1 MYCCAARPEH
11 RANDD
16 RRLSLEIKST
26 VADMA
31 AGIAEL
37 QVSSKVIEHN
47 TTVILDEASARRK
60 RELLDRICDV
70 DYLQQHRDAIARHQ
84 HGTGD
89 WFLDEDIYQT
99 WAGSLRGTLVCPG
112 VPGAGKTIMAALVIE
127 QQLRAARV
135 SMKPV
140 VFIYYNYKRRDQQ
153 TLRHTLQTFLRQV
166 VDSLPEAPK
175 LLDEFTNPAYTPT
188 TNELGSILGKLL
200 ENIKELTII
209 TDALDECHDGT
220 RGDILSWIAGLQSN
234 ISVRYLTTTRDFYP
248 DVSHSIFQNEPR
260 LEIKASR
267 HDLEVYTRSR
277 ARTLRAK
284 LQPDLLDDVVDGVVT
299 AADGML
305 VKIPHALKD
314 ISVGD

>member
-1 MYCCAARPEH
+1 
-11 RANDD
+11 
-16 RRLSLEIKST
+16 
-26 VADMA
+26 MA

-99 WAGSLRGTLVCPG
+99 WTRSLRSTLVCPG
-112 VPGAGKTIMAALVIE
+112 VPGAGKTIIAALVIE
-127 QQLRAARV
+127 QQLRAARA

-140 VFIYYNYKRRDQQ
+140 VFIYFNYKRRDQQ

-166 VDSLPEAPK
+166 VDSLPQAPK